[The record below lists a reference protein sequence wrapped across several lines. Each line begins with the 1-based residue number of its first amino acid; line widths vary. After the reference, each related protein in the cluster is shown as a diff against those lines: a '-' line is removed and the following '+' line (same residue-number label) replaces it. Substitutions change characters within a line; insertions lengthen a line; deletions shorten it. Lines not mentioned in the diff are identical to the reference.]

1 MLAVWK
7 KSPSVFEP
15 NYFRSVL
22 QRNGIERSLD
32 EVRSFVEQ
40 QRKNA
45 EEELRRLFYD
55 ENYFFGR
62 DKL

>member
-22 QRNGIERSLD
+22 QKNGVERSLD
-32 EVRSFVEQ
+32 EVRSIYTVEL
-40 QRKNA
+40 KCTNLA
-45 EEELRRLFYD
+45 CETL
-55 ENYFFGR
+55 YFFASR
-62 DKL
+62 